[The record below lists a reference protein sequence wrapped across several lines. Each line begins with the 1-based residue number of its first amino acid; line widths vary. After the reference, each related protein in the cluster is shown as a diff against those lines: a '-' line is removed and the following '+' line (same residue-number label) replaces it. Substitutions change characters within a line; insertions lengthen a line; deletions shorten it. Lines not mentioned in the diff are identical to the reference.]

1 MLPRAVASKFKL
13 KLNKVPHIHKQA
25 LKVTKTHLYLVNSF
39 TLLWNYRT
47 SKRARLIRSSIQG
60 ILLALDIEDSC
71 RQRPCTKRVENK
83 IKATKNI
90 SFDKYCTQILTFKL
104 FTLQVSFSHSSSNV
118 YVQWPSTFWAEKL
131 GTMTRHFLSRNK
143 KNSTWWSSMFRSSI
157 SMEVPSLLVWLRT
170 ALPCSRLR
178 FIRTA
183 SNSSLASWIWQIKN
197 VCYDNNMITEIIK
210 ILQD

>member
-1 MLPRAVASKFKL
+1 M
-13 KLNKVPHIHKQA
+13 
-25 LKVTKTHLYLVNSF
+25 YLVNSF

-60 ILLALDIEDSC
+60 ITLVLDIEDSC

-118 YVQWPSTFWAEKL
+118 YVQWSSTFWAEKL
-131 GTMTRHFLSRNK
+131 RTMTRHFISRNK
-143 KNSTWWSSMFRSSI
+143 KIVPDGHPCFAVPFRWRCPLCWSDWGRPYPARGYDSS
-157 SMEVPSLLVWLRT
+157 ERPL
-170 ALPCSRLR
+170 
-178 FIRTA
+178 IRH
-183 SNSSLASWIWQIKN
+183 WPPVFDK
-197 VCYDNNMITEIIK
+197 
-210 ILQD
+210 